1 MWDYI
6 RTKVRNAVLQG
17 INDAMQ
23 ELQGPATASQEPE
36 PVALL
41 LEYHAEEPVTR
52 SGSRTRAATK

>member
-23 ELQGPATASQEPE
+23 ELQGPATASREPE
-36 PVALL
+36 PVTLL

-52 SGSRTRAATK
+52 NGRTRQTVTK